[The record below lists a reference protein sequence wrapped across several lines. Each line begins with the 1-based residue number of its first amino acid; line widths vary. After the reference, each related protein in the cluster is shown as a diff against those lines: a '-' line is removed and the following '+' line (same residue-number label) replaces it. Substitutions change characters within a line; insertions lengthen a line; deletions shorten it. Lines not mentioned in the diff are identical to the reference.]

1 MIVTRWLAV
10 HCEVLAAPWIDLAA
24 EPDLKSLKAA
34 PLNIFDGLPDNL
46 YYLPKDDR

>member
-24 EPDLKSLKAA
+24 EPDLNSLKAA
-34 PLNIFDGLPDNL
+34 PLNILDGVPDNV
-46 YYLPKDDR
+46 YFTGRDYR